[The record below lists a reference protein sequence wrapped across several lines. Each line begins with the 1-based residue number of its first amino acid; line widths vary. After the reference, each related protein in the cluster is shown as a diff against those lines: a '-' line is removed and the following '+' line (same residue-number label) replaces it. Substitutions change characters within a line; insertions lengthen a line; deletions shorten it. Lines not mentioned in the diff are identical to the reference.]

1 MNIPKAKYAA
11 GVLRRMYRDRAR
23 IERSG
28 IGDDGL
34 MRTEII
40 YDDIRCHLSGKKGL
54 GQGVSSSFNQTEGQG
69 EVKMSF
75 LAYFPPECDIRA
87 GDLITVQKGKRS
99 FCGRAGMPVFG
110 EMAIKVALDSIEAT

>member
-11 GVLRRMYRDRAR
+11 GILKKMYRDRAR
-23 IERSG
+23 VERSRIADG
-28 IGDDGL
+28 AVISEVIYQDIG
-34 MRTEII
+34 
-40 YDDIRCHLSGKKGL
+40 CHLSGKKGQ
-54 GQGVSSSFNQTEGQG
+54 GQGVSGSFKQTEGQG

-87 GDLITVQKGKRS
+87 GDLITVEKGKRC